1 MVFIKHNSLKSGIF
15 FNPIFIPG
23 FSGSRF
29 FRVQVF
35 QGPGFSGSGSRVR
48 VQVLEVAIFQNIL
61 HEIFSEKAA
70 AFYGNRTIHFA
81 KYDVPVETSYP
92 QYLHAKIVALA

>member
-1 MVFIKHNSLKSGIF
+1 MVFVKHNSLKSDIF
-15 FNPIFIPG
+15 FNPIFI
-23 FSGSRF
+23 
-29 FRVQVF
+29 
-35 QGPGFSGSGSRVR
+35 PGFSGSGSRVR